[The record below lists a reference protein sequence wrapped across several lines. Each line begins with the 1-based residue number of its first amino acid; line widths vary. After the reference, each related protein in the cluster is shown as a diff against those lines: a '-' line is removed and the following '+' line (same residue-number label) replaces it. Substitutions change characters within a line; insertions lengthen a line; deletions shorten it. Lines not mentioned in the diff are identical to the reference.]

1 MVFQVVEV
9 QLRKRAALRPFRPVQ
24 LGERTGCLLL
34 LLLYTL
40 THSTILFLTRGKDMS
55 GSSASLLLL
64 LYLFILVDLKLEW
77 IE

>member
-9 QLRKRAALRPFRPVQ
+9 QLGKRAALRLFCPVQ

-40 THSTILFLTRGKDMS
+40 THSPILFLTRG
-55 GSSASLLLL
+55 
-64 LYLFILVDLKLEW
+64 
-77 IE
+77 

>member
-9 QLRKRAALRPFRPVQ
+9 QLGKRAALRPFRPVQ

-40 THSTILFLTRGKDMS
+40 THSPILFLTRG
-55 GSSASLLLL
+55 
-64 LYLFILVDLKLEW
+64 
-77 IE
+77 